1 MGFSCGSDGKECAY
15 NARDQDAIPGKILW
29 RREWLPI
36 LVFLPG
42 EFMDRRAW
50 QAIVHGIIRSQRVGQ
65 DGETNT
71 FSPFIYR

>member
-42 EFMDRRAW
+42 EFMDRGAW
-50 QAIVHGIIRSQRVGQ
+50 QATAHRGHQELDMTWQ
-65 DGETNT
+65 LTLT
-71 FSPFIYR
+71 LTT